1 MLKVLVLGGTAEAR
15 ALTQAL
21 EGRSDV
27 SVVASLAGVTSE
39 PAEYGGE
46 LRVAGFGGEEG
57 LARHLR
63 EAEVEVLVDATHPF
77 AERISAHAAAV
88 AAQVGVPLVRLVRP
102 AWAPAEG
109 DRWID
114 VVDLAAA
121 ADQLA
126 RLGPETALLAIGRQH
141 LGAFAGLEGIRL
153 VVRSVEPPDLR
164 GLADAVAEVGRGPFS
179 VDDEVELLRRH
190 GVGAV
195 VTRNS
200 GGDDAKLVA
209 ARRLGLP
216 VVVVRRPPTAGPSV
230 ATVAAA
236 VERIE
241 RESGRRASG

>member
-1 MLKVLVLGGTAEAR
+1 VLKVLVLGGTAEAR
-15 ALTQAL
+15 ALTHAL

-27 SVVASLAGVTSE
+27 SVVASLAGVTAE

-46 LRVAGFGGEEG
+46 VRSGGFGGEEG
-57 LARHLR
+57 LAHHLR
-63 EAEVEVLVDATHPF
+63 EAGVDVLVDATHPF
-77 AERISAHAAAV
+77 AERISAHAAAA

-102 AWAPAEG
+102 AWAPADG

-121 ADQLA
+121 AEELQ
-126 RLGPETALLAIGRQH
+126 RLRPQAALLAIGRQH
-141 LGAFAGLEGIRL
+141 LGAFRGLDGIRL
-153 VVRSVEPPDLR
+153 VVRSVDPPDLF
-164 GLADAVAEVGRGPFS
+164 GFTDAVAEVGRGPFS
-179 VDDEVELLRRH
+179 VADEVELLRRH
-190 GVGAV
+190 RVGAV

-216 VVVVRRPPTAGPSV
+216 VVVVRRPPTAGPSA
-230 ATVAAA
+230 ATVADA

-241 RESGRRASG
+241 RAADRRGSG